1 MQTDVTRT
9 GFKQMIPDNSIQS
22 GVFLT
27 AENFIEIQGNFVS
40 DGEAN
45 NNLKK
50 IDIGIITSK
59 RYMLHLDLCNI

>member
-1 MQTDVTRT
+1 MTRT
-9 GFKQMIPDNSIQS
+9 GFKQMISDSIQS

-50 IDIGIITSK
+50 
-59 RYMLHLDLCNI
+59 